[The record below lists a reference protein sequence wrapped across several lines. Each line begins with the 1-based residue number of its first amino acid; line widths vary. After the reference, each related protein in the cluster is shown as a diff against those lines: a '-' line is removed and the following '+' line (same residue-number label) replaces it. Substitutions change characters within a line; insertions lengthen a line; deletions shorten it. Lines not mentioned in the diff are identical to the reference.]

1 MIKFIKNVYYY
12 LQGNIRYK
20 LFYSNFMWLL
30 PQHIVEQIQA
40 RIDSM
45 DRACYDNG
53 QCKMCGCST
62 TALQMANKA
71 CDKPCYPP
79 MLNKELWNILK
90 EASDAK
96 HTKVGIKF
104 RGQDWFLT
112 EDNKFFTH
120 ELERE

>member
-79 MLNKELWNILK
+79 MLNKELWNRLK

-96 HTKVGIKF
+96 YTKVGIKF
-104 RGQDWFLT
+104 REQYWFLT
-112 EDNKFFTH
+112 GDNKFFTH